1 MKYFSLTKWSVLVC
15 TLFSAFALTAKEDL
29 SLPLDTN
36 VRVGRLDNGLTYYI
50 RCNKFQTNR
59 ADFHIAQKVGSMQ
72 EEEAQ
77 RGLAH
82 FLEHMAF
89 NGTKNFPGN
98 QMKDYLEKIGVK
110 FGTDLNAYTSLDQTV
125 YRVSNVPLIREGII
139 DSALLILHDWSGFIS
154 LEDKEIDKE
163 RGVIRE
169 EWRTR
174 SDAQGRILDKA
185 LPLLYP
191 DCKYGQRFPIGLI
204 DVINNFKYDELR
216 SYYNKWYFPDNQGII
231 VVGDVNV
238 DQIENKIKKLFSD
251 IPKREN
257 AAERVSVPVPDNKT
271 PIVAYTIDKEAT
283 DVSITLFQKTE
294 PFPEKEKNSSRY
306 YLLSY
311 VNNMIQIM
319 LNERFTELL
328 QKSNPPFINAGFY
341 HSSYFI
347 SKTKDAW
354 TLSVSCKENG
364 IGTAVKVAV
373 EETER
378 ARQFGFT
385 SSEYN
390 RATANF
396 LRGLETQYKER
407 GSRMNDSY
415 VGELINLFLDNE
427 PAPGIEFEYGFW
439 KEVSK
444 QISMKDIN
452 DYFKSQFMG
461 DSNMVVWLTGPEK
474 EGLVYPSQQELLS
487 TIHDAR
493 NGQLTPYSDNV
504 KNEPLIPNLPKKG
517 SVVKKK
523 VNKAYNTTE
532 WKLSNGI
539 KVVFYPTKLK
549 EDQILM
555 SAFSP
560 GGSSLLPNGE
570 ESNIRVMGNVA
581 MMGGYGN
588 FSIVE
593 LNKLLAGKN
602 VGLNTSVSSYNEW
615 ISGSCSPQ
623 DFESM
628 VQLSYLGVTAP
639 RKDMEVYDS
648 FISRTRDA
656 LKNQDADPQAA
667 LSDTLIKV
675 MYNNHPRSMRF
686 KAEMLD
692 QVNYDR
698 ILQMYKERFANCS
711 DFTFVFVGNIQ
722 PDSVQGLIEQYI
734 ATLPG
739 TGKTE
744 KPKDLKM
751 KPFKGEITN
760 HFKKKLETSK
770 SSVNIA
776 MNGKCPYSLESKLQL
791 SVLTQILR
799 ILFTEKIREKEGG
812 TYGVSVGSSISN
824 YPRKEFSMMI
834 QFDTDPALQ
843 EKLVG
848 IIYNELDSICL
859 AGPREE
865 DLQKVK
871 EYMIKQYDESCRQN
885 SYWKDCIV
893 ALYQDNIDLNKG
905 YRDIVSKMTVSSIRK
920 FAASLFKQGNRAEV
934 VMGPQ

>member
-1 MKYFSLTKWSVLVC
+1 MKYFSLTKWSVLLC
-15 TLFSAFALTAKEDL
+15 GLFFAFALSAKEDQ
-29 SLPLDTN
+29 SLPADTN

-139 DSALLILHDWSGFIS
+139 DSALLILHDWSGFIA
-154 LEDKEIDKE
+154 LEDNEIDKE

-231 VVGDVNV
+231 VVGDVDV
-238 DQIENKIKKLFSD
+238 DQIEKKIKALFSD
-251 IPKREN
+251 IPKRDN
-257 AAERVSVPVPDNKT
+257 PAERVTVPVPDNKE
-271 PIVAYTIDKEAT
+271 PIVAYTTDKEAT

-294 PFPEKEKNSSRY
+294 PFPEKEKNTPRY

-311 VNNMIQIM
+311 VNNMIQSM
-319 LNERFTELL
+319 LNERFSELL
-328 QKSNPPFINAGFY
+328 QKSNPPFIDAGFY
-341 HSSYFI
+341 HSNYFI

-354 TLSVSCKENG
+354 TLMTSCKENG
-364 IGTAVKVAV
+364 IGTALKVAV
-373 EETER
+373 QETER

-385 SSEYN
+385 PSEYN

-396 LRGLETQYKER
+396 LRSMETQYKER
-407 GSRMNDSY
+407 GNRMNDSY

-427 PAPGIEFEYGFW
+427 PAPGIEFEYAFW
-439 KEVSK
+439 NEVIK
-444 QISMKDIN
+444 QITIKDVN
-452 DYFKSQFMG
+452 DYFKSEVMG
-461 DSNMVVWLTGPEK
+461 DSNLVVWLSGPEK
-474 EGLVYPSQQELLS
+474 EGLVYPSQQELLA

-493 NGQLTPYSDNV
+493 KGELTPYTDNM
-504 KNEPLIPNLPKKG
+504 KDEPLISNLPKKG
-517 SVVKKK
+517 SVIKKK
-523 VNKAYNTTE
+523 VNSANNTTE

-539 KVVFYPTKLK
+539 KVVFFPTKLK
-549 EDQILM
+549 EDQIIM

-560 GGSSLLPNGE
+560 GGSSLIPKGE
-570 ESNIRVMGNVA
+570 EPNVKLMGNVA
-581 MMGGYGN
+581 TMGGYGN
-588 FSIVE
+588 FSVIE

-602 VGLNTSVSSYNEW
+602 VSVSTSVSSYDEW
-615 ISGSCSPQ
+615 ISGNCSPQ

-628 VQLSYLGVTAP
+628 VQLSYLAVTAP
-639 RKDMEVYDS
+639 RKDMEVYES

-656 LKNQDADPQAA
+656 LKNQDADPKAA

-711 DFTFVFVGNIQ
+711 DFTFVFVGNVQ
-722 PDSVQGLIEQYI
+722 PDTVQSLIEQYI

-739 TGKTE
+739 TGKAE

-751 KPFKGEITN
+751 KSFKGEVTN
-760 HFKKKLETSK
+760 HFKKELGTAMST
-770 SSVNIA
+770 VYIA
-776 MNGKCPYSLESKLQL
+776 INGKCPYSLESKLQL
-791 SVLTQILR
+791 SALTQILR

-834 QFDTDPALQ
+834 QFDTDPVLQ

-848 IIYNELDSICL
+848 IIYKELDSMSL
-859 AGPREE
+859 VGPREE
-865 DLQKVK
+865 DIQKVK
-871 EYMIKQYDESCRQN
+871 EYMLKQYDENCRQN
-885 SYWKDCIV
+885 GYWKDYIV
-893 ALYQDNIDLNKG
+893 ALYQDNIDMNKG
-905 YRDIVSKMTVSSIRK
+905 YKDLVSEITVSSIRK

>member
-1 MKYFSLTKWSVLVC
+1 MKYFSLTKWSVLLC
-15 TLFSAFALTAKEDL
+15 GLFFAFALSAKEDQ
-29 SLPLDTN
+29 SLPADTN

-139 DSALLILHDWSGFIS
+139 DSALLILHDWSGFIA
-154 LEDKEIDKE
+154 LEDNEIDKE

-231 VVGDVNV
+231 VVGDVDV
-238 DQIENKIKKLFSD
+238 DQIEKKIKALFSD
-251 IPKREN
+251 IPKRDN
-257 AAERVSVPVPDNKT
+257 PAERVTVPVPDNKE
-271 PIVAYTIDKEAT
+271 PMVAYTTDKEAT

-294 PFPEKEKNSSRY
+294 PFPEKEKNTSRY

-311 VNNMIQIM
+311 VNNMIQSM
-319 LNERFTELL
+319 LNERFSELL
-328 QKSNPPFINAGFY
+328 QKSNPPFIDAGFY
-341 HSSYFI
+341 HSNYFI

-354 TLSVSCKENG
+354 TLMVNCKETG
-364 IGTAVKVAV
+364 IGTALKVAV
-373 EETER
+373 QETER

-385 SSEYN
+385 PSEYN

-396 LRGLETQYKER
+396 LRSLETQYKER

-415 VGELINLFLDNE
+415 VNELINLFLDNE
-427 PAPGIEFEYGFW
+427 PTPGIEFEYAFW
-439 KEVSK
+439 NEVIK
-444 QISMKDIN
+444 QITIKDVN
-452 DYFKSQFMG
+452 DYFKSEVMG
-461 DSNMVVWLTGPEK
+461 DSNLVVWLSGPEK
-474 EGLVYPSQQELLS
+474 EGLVYPSQQELLT

-493 NGQLTPYSDNV
+493 KGELTPYTDNV
-504 KNEPLIPNLPKKG
+504 KDEPLISNLPKKG
-517 SVVKKK
+517 SVIKKK
-523 VNKAYNTTE
+523 VNSANNTTE

-539 KVVFYPTKLK
+539 KVVFFPTKLK
-549 EDQILM
+549 EDQIIM

-560 GGSSLLPNGE
+560 GGSSLIPKGE
-570 ESNIRVMGNVA
+570 EPNVKLMGNVA
-581 MMGGYGN
+581 TMGGYGN
-588 FSIVE
+588 FSVIE
-593 LNKLLAGKN
+593 LNKFLAGKN
-602 VGLNTSVSSYNEW
+602 VSVSTSVSSYDEW
-615 ISGSCSPQ
+615 ISGNCSPQ

-628 VQLSYLGVTAP
+628 VQLSYLAVTAP
-639 RKDMEVYDS
+639 RKDMEVYES

-656 LKNQDADPQAA
+656 LKNQDADPKAA

-711 DFTFVFVGNIQ
+711 DFTFVFVGNVQ
-722 PDSVQGLIEQYI
+722 PDTVQSLIEQYI

-739 TGKTE
+739 TGKAE

-751 KPFKGEITN
+751 KSFKGEVTN
-760 HFKKKLETSK
+760 HFKKELGTAMST
-770 SSVNIA
+770 VYIA
-776 MNGKCPYSLESKLQL
+776 LNGKCPYSLESKLQL
-791 SVLTQILR
+791 SALTQILR

-834 QFDTDPALQ
+834 QFDTDPVLQ

-848 IIYNELDSICL
+848 IIYKELDSMSL
-859 AGPREE
+859 VGPREE
-865 DLQKVK
+865 DIQKVK
-871 EYMIKQYDESCRQN
+871 EYMLKQYDENCRQN
-885 SYWKDCIV
+885 GYWKDYIV
-893 ALYQDNIDLNKG
+893 ALYQDKIDMNKG
-905 YRDIVSKMTVSSIRK
+905 YKDIVSEITVLSIRK